1 MKKNTVFMLT
11 TILLAA
17 ITSCRDSEIISEQ
30 RNGNDATTRTVS
42 DEMNISSDEAIYK
55 AQSNFE
61 NMLMDQIIYRDSV
74 YILNMSRDEAREL
87 TIPDSL
93 YVVYTNLVEKLN
105 GKQEN

>member
-11 TILLAA
+11 TILLA

-30 RNGNDATTRTVS
+30 RNGSDATTRTVS

-55 AQSNFE
+55 AQSDFE
-61 NMLMDQIIYRDSV
+61 NMLMDQIVYRDSV
-74 YILNMSRDEAREL
+74 YILNMSRDEARDL
-87 TIPDSL
+87 TIPDRL

>member
-55 AQSNFE
+55 A
-61 NMLMDQIIYRDSV
+61 
-74 YILNMSRDEAREL
+74 
-87 TIPDSL
+87 
-93 YVVYTNLVEKLN
+93 
-105 GKQEN
+105 